1 MTQFRRIVA
10 TLSLSS
16 GIVAGACRRDK
27 PVQPPQDST
36 RSAPVTP
43 VASDSTAAHPV
54 STWDAGA
61 GSILLVSSDA
71 PTRAVVVLPTENDST
86 TLGALPHP
94 ASATLL
100 GRGGDVQTADF
111 PSVRDSAGCHIASLT
126 AAPPPHTWNV
136 GFVGGVVAPLS
147 VDSAAS
153 ITHADSVQLVASLN
167 RLASVIP
174 NDSAGRFTGLPFV
187 VQSLW
192 RVFVAD
198 GPTVVAGA
206 LVRQI
211 NQEATPLQER
221 TFIVGERRGIDTAF
235 TMGYSERSYGQEE
248 TVESRELLAAVLIGD
263 TKTPAI
269 VLSRDY
275 GDENAYSILER
286 GADGRWRLRWTSR
299 RRHC

>member
-1 MTQFRRIVA
+1 MKQFRRIVA
-10 TLSLSS
+10 AVSISLA
-16 GIVAGACRRDK
+16 IAAAACRRDQPVK
-27 PVQPPQDST
+27 PPADST
-36 RSAPVTP
+36 HAVPTGAVE
-43 VASDSTAAHPV
+43 STTAHPV
-54 STWDAGA
+54 STWEAGA
-61 GSILLVSSDA
+61 GSVLLVSSDV
-71 PTRAVVVLPTENDST
+71 PTRAIVVLPSENDST
-86 TLGALPHP
+86 ALATIPHP

-100 GRGGDVQTADF
+100 GRGGDVQTADLAN
-111 PSVRDSAGCHIASLT
+111 VNDSAGCHLAPLT
-126 AAPPPHTWNV
+126 AAPPPHAWTV
-136 GFVGGVVAPLS
+136 GFIGGVVAPLP

-153 ITHADSVQLVASLN
+153 IAHADSVQLVASLN
-167 RLASVIP
+167 RLASAMP

-192 RVFVAD
+192 RIVVTD
-198 GPTVVAGA
+198 GPAVVVGA

-221 TFIVGERRGIDTAF
+221 TFIVGERLGTDTAF

-248 TVESRELLAAVLIGD
+248 TVESRELLAAILVGD

>member
-1 MTQFRRIVA
+1 MKQFRRIVTA
-10 TLSLSS
+10 FSISS

-36 RSAPVTP
+36 HVTTTTGVDSAT
-43 VASDSTAAHPV
+43 AHPA

-61 GSILLVSSDA
+61 GSVLLVSSDV
-71 PTRAVVVLPTENDST
+71 PTHAVVVLPTENDST
-86 TLGALPHP
+86 MLAALPHP

-100 GRGGDVQTADF
+100 GRGGDIQTADF
-111 PSVRDSAGCHIASLT
+111 PSVHDSAGCHVALLT
-126 AAPPPHTWNV
+126 AAPPPHAWNV
-136 GFVGGVVAPLS
+136 GFIGGVVSPLP
-147 VDSAAS
+147 VDSAGS
-153 ITHADSVQLVASLN
+153 IAHGDSVQLVASLN
-167 RLASVIP
+167 RLASAMP

-192 RVFVAD
+192 RVVVTG
-198 GPTVVAGA
+198 GPTIVAGA

-221 TFIVGERRGIDTAF
+221 TFVVGERHGSDTAV

-248 TVESRELLAAVLIGD
+248 TVESRELLAAILVGD
-263 TKTPAI
+263 AKTPAI

-275 GDENAYSILER
+275 GDENAYSIIER
-286 GADGRWRLRWTSR
+286 GADGRWHLRWTSR